1 MQGECSFI
9 GIRVVSGQEY
19 NVAAIIRTR
28 LELMDKDK
36 KKYYN
41 VASIVVP
48 PNVQGQVYLET
59 QH

>member
-36 KKYYN
+36 KKYYMWR
-41 VASIVVP
+41 
-48 PNVQGQVYLET
+48 Q
-59 QH
+59 